1 MHGGG
6 PTAMSDDFSALS
18 LEQRLALVE
27 QYLMILGSVVHG
39 IREQIDGEADD
50 GHIDP

>member
-6 PTAMSDDFSALS
+6 PTAMSDDLSSLS
-18 LEQRLALVE
+18 LEQRLAMVE
-27 QYLMILGSVVHG
+27 QHLIGLLGVVHG
-39 IREQIDGEADD
+39 IREQLEGEADD